1 MFAQLLFSGL
11 ALGIIAEN
19 VTMILFGKD
28 ARAFPS
34 ALATTPWMI
43 LGAGVYPHEL
53 LVPVVGIAL
62 MVAVELGFRR
72 TLAGKAL
79 LAVAFSHEAAG
90 LMGIDVNRTITAAYA
105 LSSLLAGVAGVLL
118 APLLNVSATMGTT
131 IGLKAFAVAIIG
143 GMESPRGIIV
153 AGFLYGIFE
162 AIVAGYLGTGVREIL
177 GFGLVIVVLLLR
189 PWLLDWA
196 ARGHR
201 AGRCGGRGAGA
212 GLPARERALPGDG
225 DHRVRHHRGARPHR
239 VGRAHQG
246 LRRHREHP
254 AAAARSAR
262 ADVAALLL
270 RGRADRRREPAAR
283 PQPGAL
289 GVGPRARGR
298 PRQRDRR
305 RGGRAQSLLGAY
317 RRLHPVGGLRRSR
330 WVPLRASR
338 RLRQSRL
345 VHDADVDPLPAHRA
359 VRRPRTRDG
368 AARRIDGPHRAA

>member
-11 ALGIIAEN
+11 ALGSMYALVALGYNITYATSKTVNFSQGQSVMVGAVVAYALYVSAGWPFALALAVTLVALAVVGVLVERIAVRPFLRSASIAWLLATIALGIIAET
-19 VTMILFGKD
+19 VRRCLFGMD

-143 GMESPRGIIV
+143 GMESPRGIVVTAGLNILAGASGQV
-153 AGFLYGIFE
+153 SLGQAGFYALGAYAS
-162 AIVAGYLGTGVREIL
+162 AIITTRLGL
-177 GFGLVIVVLLLR
+177 GFWI
-189 PWLLDWA
+189 
-196 ARGHR
+196 
-201 AGRCGGRGAGA
+201 
-212 GLPARERALPGDG
+212 GLPAAIVLGAAVGVVLALASL
-225 DHRVRHHRGARPHR
+225 RVSGPYLAMVTIAFGIIVEHGLIEWDALTQGFGGIASIPRPRLGALELTLPFYFY
-239 VGRAHQG
+239 V
-246 LRRHREHP
+246 
-254 AAAARSAR
+254 
-262 ADVAALLL
+262 VALTVVVSLLL
-270 RGRADRRREPAAR
+270 AR
-283 PQPGAL
+283 NL
-289 GVGPRARGR
+289 E
-298 PRQRDRR
+298 
-305 RGGRAQSLLGAY
+305 
-317 RRLHPVGGLRRSR
+317 RRS
-330 WVPLRASR
+330 
-338 RLRQSRL
+338 
-345 VHDADVDPLPAHRA
+345 
-359 VRRPRTRDG
+359 
-368 AARRIDGPHRAA
+368 